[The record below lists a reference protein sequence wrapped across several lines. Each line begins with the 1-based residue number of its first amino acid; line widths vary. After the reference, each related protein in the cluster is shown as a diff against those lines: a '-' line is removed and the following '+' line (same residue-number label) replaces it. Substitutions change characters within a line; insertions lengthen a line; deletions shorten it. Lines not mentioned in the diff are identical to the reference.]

1 MGHAES
7 FPVCPVIPTIS
18 TPWRPRSG
26 PAIAIP
32 ISRNPAMPQLIPRQS
47 LIIAPNRQR
56 QEFEAQA
63 MEDLRASIEE
73 RGLMHPIVIRE
84 TPAGPVLVAGERRL
98 KSIDDLW
105 ALGGT
110 LRCDGMTIPEGQL
123 PVVTLGQLSLLE
135 AEEAELDENL
145 RRKDLT
151 WQEHAEATA
160 RLHNLRQAQ
169 ADLTNVRLVAEAESR
184 GEVPPKL
191 ETQSYANTAEEILGK
206 STGSAQDAIRKEI
219 LVAKHLGNPEV
230 AKAKSADE
238 AFKILKRQEEREKNI
253 AHAAAI
259 GTSFSASQH
268 QLLQG
273 DCLEFM
279 SDPSNAARF
288 DVILTDPP
296 YGMGA
301 DSFGDGGNGRM
312 ANSEHHYDDSE
323 ESWLKLMSRWIPLTI
338 AVTKPQSHLY
348 VFCDI
353 DKFHSLRSWLKAA
366 GWYVFRTPLINHKQN
381 SGRVPLPEHGPRR
394 QYEIILYAFRG
405 DKRVNQIYPD
415 VISVAGDDNLT
426 HGAQKPVALF
436 SNLLSRSVRA
446 GDEILDCF
454 VGSGTIFP
462 AANILKC
469 RATGLELNP
478 EYYSIAA
485 KRLAGLIA
493 DEPALV

>member
-1 MGHAES
+1 
-7 FPVCPVIPTIS
+7 
-18 TPWRPRSG
+18 
-26 PAIAIP
+26 
-32 ISRNPAMPQLIPRQS
+32 MPQTIPRQS

-105 ALGGT
+105 ALGGV
-110 LRCDGMTIPEGQL
+110 LRCDGAIIPEGQL
-123 PVVTLGQLSLLE
+123 PVVTLGQLSTLE

-151 WQEHAEATA
+151 WQEHAAATA
-160 RLHNLRQAQ
+160 RLHALRQTQ
-169 ADLTNVRLVAEAESR
+169 ADLVNIRLVAEAESR
-184 GEVPPKL
+184 GEAPPELKVQ
-191 ETQSYANTAEEILGK
+191 TYAATAEELLGK
-206 STGSAQDAIRKEI
+206 SFGSAQDHVRKEI
-219 LVAKHLGNPEV
+219 LVAKHLDNPEV

-238 AFKILKRQEEREKNI
+238 AFKILKRQEDREKNI

-259 GTSFSASQH
+259 GSTFSAAQH
-268 QLLQG
+268 QLLQAN
-273 DCLEFM
+273 CLDFM
-279 SDPSNAARF
+279 ADPANEGRF

-301 DSFGDGGNGRM
+301 DSFGDGGSGRL

-323 ESWLKLMSRWIPLTI
+323 ESWLKLMSKWIPLTI
-338 AVTKPQSHLY
+338 TVTKPQAHLY
-348 VFCDI
+348 CFCDI
-353 DKFHSLRSWLKAA
+353 DKFHSLKSWLKAA
-366 GWYVFRTPLINHKQN
+366 GWYVFRTPLISHKQN

-394 QYEIILYAFRG
+394 QYETILYAFRG
-405 DKRVNQIYPD
+405 DKRVNQIMPD
-415 VISVAGDDNLT
+415 VISVGSDENLT

-446 GDEILDCF
+446 GDSVLDCF
-454 VGSGTIFP
+454 AGSGTIFS
-462 AANILKC
+462 AANEFKC
-469 RATGLELNP
+469 TAVGIEQNP
-478 EYYSIAA
+478 EYFGIAS
-485 KRLAGLIA
+485 KRLATLLA
-493 DEPALV
+493 SEPALL